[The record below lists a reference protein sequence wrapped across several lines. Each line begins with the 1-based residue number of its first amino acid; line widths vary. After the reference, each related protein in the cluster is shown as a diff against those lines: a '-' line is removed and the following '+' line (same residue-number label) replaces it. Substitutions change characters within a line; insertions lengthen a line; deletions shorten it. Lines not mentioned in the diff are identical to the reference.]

1 MPTIR
6 LALAIAA
13 GAVLWA
19 LGLTP
24 FAWAYNIAL
33 MMAAAWEIWTV
44 HKARKQLRVE
54 RDVANA
60 LEIGVPSQVSL
71 SLSNPTPIP
80 LVVIVKD
87 QPPIDFQWE
96 ALRKGE
102 NQLRP
107 LLTAFVPARH
117 RVAVTYT
124 VTPMRRG
131 EFCFGDTDLRI
142 SMPLGLIQLP
152 LRLSLPQTVRVLP
165 NLSQARKY
173 ELLMRKMRLRE
184 FGFRPMPLRGAG
196 IEFSSLRDYLPDD
209 DPRWIDWNAT
219 ARRSKLVSKEFEL
232 ERGQNIVVVLD
243 AGRVMA
249 TRLDGLTKFD
259 HAVNAAAF
267 LLYLAH
273 RLDDRI
279 GLMVFADR
287 IGRWLPP
294 HKGVRQWDAILQA
307 LRQAEPQL
315 VEANYANAFTRLLQ
329 NLPRRSLLTVFT
341 DLIDPDTSEALL
353 TYARLAAEKH
363 LVLVVALSDYEL
375 RTLLTEAPQEP
386 TDVYRQA
393 AAVATLNE
401 RLRAIAQLRESG
413 ITVLDTAPEALF
425 AALVENYLLA
435 KRRL

>member
-1 MPTIR
+1 MPTVR
-6 LALAIAA
+6 LALTVAA
-13 GAVLWA
+13 GAALWA

-24 FAWAYNIAL
+24 FAWAYNLAL
-33 MMAAAWEIWTV
+33 AITVAWEAWTV
-44 HKARKQLRVE
+44 HKALKRLGVE
-54 RDVANA
+54 RGIANA
-60 LEIGVPSQVSL
+60 LEIGAPHQVTL

-80 LVVIVKD
+80 LIVTVKD
-87 QPPIDFQWE
+87 EPPMDFQWD
-96 ALRKGE
+96 ALRKE
-102 NQLRP
+102 ANQLRP
-107 LLTAFVPARH
+107 LLTAFIPARH
-117 RVAVTYT
+117 SATVAYT

-131 EFCFGDTDLRI
+131 EFNFGDTDLRI
-142 SMPLGLIQLP
+142 STPLGLVQLP

-173 ELLMRKMRLRE
+173 ELLMRKMRLRDL
-184 FGFRPMPLRGAG
+184 GFRPMPLRGAG
-196 IEFSSLRDYLPDD
+196 TEFASLRDYLPDD

-232 ERGQNIVVVLD
+232 ERGQNIVAVLD

-287 IGRWLPP
+287 IFRWLPP
-294 HKGVRQWDAILQA
+294 RKGVRQWNAILQA
-307 LRQAEPQL
+307 LRQAEPHL
-315 VEANYANAFTRLLQ
+315 VEANYADAFTRLLQ
-329 NLPRRSLLTVFT
+329 NLPRRSLLIVFT

-353 TYARLAAEKH
+353 THARLSAEKH

-375 RTLLTEAPQEP
+375 QTLLTEAPKEP

-393 AAVATLNE
+393 AAVVTLND
-401 RLRAIAQLRESG
+401 RLHAIAQLRERDIS
-413 ITVLDTAPEALF
+413 VLDTAPEGLF
-425 AALVENYLLA
+425 AALVEQYLLA
-435 KRRL
+435 KRKL